1 LLKAFFEDMNL
12 SDMATFCPDD
22 PGEGKT
28 KIRFTAVRNFYTVS
42 SEQLQK
48 NILMSKSQDDKT
60 DFDN

>member
-1 LLKAFFEDMNL
+1 MNL

-22 PGEGKT
+22 PGEGKI